1 MARPTASPHVG
12 IVIALPP
19 GAGPLRTGAESP
31 PAGAGRERRVPDS
44 AEKQDRPLPE
54 PETVSRG
61 AAGDVPSPALVVGVH
76 FVDAE
81 YRIISSNGY
90 LPGRRSRLP
99 AHFIGRKCFEVLA
112 RGTRVCD
119 YCPGSRALITG
130 KPHEVRVTGRSADG
144 TARTLLVR
152 ATPAFDANGAPSGFV
167 TISEDITTQVH
178 RDETRLARLQRVRRQ
193 QAALMHVATH
203 AAVVAGDLGAAA
215 QAICATAAETLET
228 ARASIWL
235 LNDDRT
241 ELRCIHLL
249 DRVQQS
255 HSSGQVLRAAEYP
268 RYFAALQSSL
278 VVDAEDALGDPRTSE
293 FAASYLRPLGIG
305 AMLDAPIRISG
316 RIAGVVCHEQLG
328 AQRRWFS
335 DEATFAAGIADQ
347 AALALTNDARRR
359 AEEALRG
366 QRDLSIAAALSQSTA
381 ETLDRL
387 LDFSIKLDGVDCGGV
402 YAIDLRTGE
411 LRLLSHR
418 GLSPDFVERTG
429 HLGPETPE
437 AKLVLRGQPVYTC
450 FPQLVPAAG
459 ELSHLETLRG
469 IAVIPVKW
477 GDQVVAVV
485 NVASHTQDSIP
496 EDTRAQLEAIAAQI
510 GGIVVR
516 AQAQQELRESEERF
530 RRMAELLPETIY
542 EVDLTGRVTF
552 VNQQGLQTSGFTQA
566 DVEAGVNVP
575 DLFVAEDRERL
586 VANMGRALAGHPT
599 ETNEY
604 TLRTKDGRLCPV
616 LARSTAIM
624 REGQPA
630 GICGVAFD
638 ISERKLTEQQLRV
651 AKEQAET
658 SSRAKGEFLAN
669 VSHEIRTPLNVIKG
683 ISGLLLETPLNAEQ
697 KRHVGIIEEA
707 GDLLLTLIN
716 DILDLSRIESGG
728 LKLELS
734 SCDLQETIEEAVTLL
749 SHQAERKHLALLMRY
764 DPRAPRRVLI
774 DPGRVRQVLTKLLA
788 NAIKFTER
796 GWVRVE
802 VTCLEQQAERALLR
816 VAVQD
821 TGIGIPAD
829 KITTMFERFT
839 QADASSTRPY
849 GGIGLG
855 LTISKLLVRL
865 MGGDISVESECGAG
879 STFCFTL
886 PVACEVT
893 GPGILADGTAGVR
906 ALIAVADEPTGAL
919 LQEQCRALGLRAE
932 LLPDGD
938 LEPALRSARETGDP
952 YRLLLVD
959 AERTGA
965 ETAAHAA
972 AATGSRECPAA
983 VVALSWPAGT
993 AAGAYGGADQIQ
1005 DSVSG
1010 PVVALPR
1017 PILPSR
1023 VIAALKEALRCLAAG
1038 DAARG
1043 APPFA
1048 EPLPLTTQAS
1058 PITDQ
1063 ASASAQASPPAAPA
1077 DPLSGPLSPVAPASA
1092 PDAAPV
1098 SASEAAPGPGT
1109 QARILVVEDNPLN
1122 QRAIVLMLQK
1132 SGCRADVAANG
1143 REAIEMFEMF
1153 PYDLILMDYEMP
1165 VMDGLDATREIR
1177 RHLGRSQTVPILALT
1192 AHAQRESLQRCLDAG
1207 MDDFLSKPIRPHA
1220 LEEAVRRWLGRQHA
1234 TSGAAS
1240 SECQS

>member
-1 MARPTASPHVG
+1 
-12 IVIALPP
+12 
-19 GAGPLRTGAESP
+19 
-31 PAGAGRERRVPDS
+31 
-44 AEKQDRPLPE
+44 
-54 PETVSRG
+54 
-61 AAGDVPSPALVVGVH
+61 VPSPALVVGVH

-81 YRIISSNGY
+81 YRIVSSNGY

-112 RGTRVCD
+112 RGTCVCD

-144 TARTLLVR
+144 TRRTLLVR

-167 TISEDITTQVH
+167 ALSEDITAQVF
-178 RDETRLARLQRVRRQ
+178 REETRRARLQRGRRQ

-215 QAICATAAETLET
+215 QVICATAAETLEIERT
-228 ARASIWL
+228 SIWML
-235 LNDDRT
+235 SDDRT
-241 ELRCIHLL
+241 ELRCVHLL
-249 DRVQQS
+249 DRAQQS

-278 VVDAEDALGDPRTSE
+278 AVDAEDALGDPRTSE

-305 AMLDAPIRISG
+305 ALLDAPIRISG
-316 RIAGVVCHEQLG
+316 RIVGVVCHEHVG
-328 AQRRWFS
+328 PPRHWFS
-335 DEATFAAGIADQ
+335 DETTFAVGIADQ

-359 AEEALRG
+359 AEEALRS

-387 LDFSIKLDGVDCGGV
+387 LDFSIKLAGIDCGGV
-402 YAIDLRTGE
+402 YAVDMRTGD

-418 GLSPDFVERTG
+418 GLSPAFIERTR

-437 AKLVLRGQPVYTC
+437 AKLISRGQPIYTC
-450 FPQLVPAAG
+450 FARLVPSAG
-459 ELSHLETLRG
+459 ELGDLDTLRA
-469 IAVIPVKW
+469 IAVIPVKC

-485 NVASHTQDSIP
+485 NVASHTQDSMP

-530 RRMAELLPETIY
+530 RRLAELLPETIY
-542 EVDLTGRVTF
+542 EIDLAGRVTF
-552 VNQQGLQTSGFTQA
+552 VNQQGLQTTGYAQA
-566 DVEAGVNVP
+566 DVEAGFNAP
-575 DLFVAEDRERL
+575 DLFIAEDRERL
-586 VANMGRALAGHPT
+586 AANMGRALAGHPSA
-599 ETNEY
+599 TNEY
-604 TLRTKDGRLCPV
+604 TLRTKDGRLLPV

-638 ISERKLTEQQLRV
+638 ISERKLNEQQLRV
-651 AKEQAET
+651 AKEQAEA
-658 SSRAKGEFLAN
+658 SNRAKGEFLAN

-865 MGGDISVESECGAG
+865 MGGDINVESECGAG

-886 PVACEVT
+886 PVTCEVT
-893 GPGILADGTAGVR
+893 GPGILADGTAGAR

-938 LEPALRSARETGDP
+938 LEPALRLAREAGDP

-965 ETAAHAA
+965 ETAARAA
-972 AATGSRECPAA
+972 AATGSPECPAA

-993 AAGAYGGADQIQ
+993 TLGACGAD
-1005 DSVSG
+1005 VAPETASG
-1010 PVVALPR
+1010 PVVPLPR

-1023 VIAALKEALRCLAAG
+1023 VIAALKEALRYLAAG
-1038 DAARG
+1038 DATRG
-1043 APPFA
+1043 APPFT
-1048 EPLPLTTQAS
+1048 EPLPFTTQAS
-1058 PITDQ
+1058 PVADQ
-1063 ASASAQASPPAAPA
+1063 ALPSPQASPHPALA
-1077 DPLSGPLSPVAPASA
+1077 DPLAGRPSPVAAAPA
-1092 PDAAPV
+1092 PDAAPALAPE
-1098 SASEAAPGPGT
+1098 SAPSPGAQP
-1109 QARILVVEDNPLN
+1109 RILVVEDNPLN

-1234 TSGAAS
+1234 ASGAAS
-1240 SECQS
+1240 SSECQG